1 MLRFGTDGVRGVALT
16 ELTVQY
22 ATDLGLASAKA
33 LSISHVVIGRDTRK
47 SGLALQTAL
56 AKGFALGGATVELL
70 GIAPTPSIAFAASEQ
85 GCAGAVV
92 TASHNPYGD
101 NGIKIFGIGGKK
113 LTDAQEQLIEREMT
127 RSDLARNVDS
137 SDLTATTQE
146 IIDSPSAAARY
157 RTHIE
162 SLVPAN
168 SFANMSI
175 VVDCANGAMSDV
187 APYVLAQ
194 LGATVIAIHCEPNGT
209 NINAECGATHPQ
221 VLAQAVR
228 LHQAAIGLA
237 FDGDGDRVIAV
248 DHAGNV
254 VDGDHLLALAAIDMK
269 ERNVL
274 SGNGVVVTVM
284 TNAGFHAAML
294 ERNIDVVTT
303 PVGDR
308 NVLIALEE
316 NNFALGGEQS
326 GHIIYRNDATTGD
339 GLLAGVRLLDSV
351 QRKGVALQQLAAS
364 AMTCLP
370 QVLINV
376 RVATIALDP
385 ATLFESEIAAAERQL
400 GGVGRVLLR
409 ASGTEPMVR
418 VMVEAQFEE
427 TANAVAQRLAS
438 IVTKRLGGSR

>member
-16 ELTVQY
+16 ELTEQY

-187 APYVLAQ
+187 APYVW
-194 LGATVIAIHCEPNGT
+194 PN
-209 NINAECGATHPQ
+209 
-221 VLAQAVR
+221 L
-228 LHQAAIGLA
+228 
-237 FDGDGDRVIAV
+237 
-248 DHAGNV
+248 
-254 VDGDHLLALAAIDMK
+254 
-269 ERNVL
+269 
-274 SGNGVVVTVM
+274 
-284 TNAGFHAAML
+284 
-294 ERNIDVVTT
+294 
-303 PVGDR
+303 
-308 NVLIALEE
+308 
-316 NNFALGGEQS
+316 
-326 GHIIYRNDATTGD
+326 
-339 GLLAGVRLLDSV
+339 V
-351 QRKGVALQQLAAS
+351 QR
-364 AMTCLP
+364 
-370 QVLINV
+370 
-376 RVATIALDP
+376 
-385 ATLFESEIAAAERQL
+385 
-400 GGVGRVLLR
+400 
-409 ASGTEPMVR
+409 
-418 VMVEAQFEE
+418 
-427 TANAVAQRLAS
+427 
-438 IVTKRLGGSR
+438 